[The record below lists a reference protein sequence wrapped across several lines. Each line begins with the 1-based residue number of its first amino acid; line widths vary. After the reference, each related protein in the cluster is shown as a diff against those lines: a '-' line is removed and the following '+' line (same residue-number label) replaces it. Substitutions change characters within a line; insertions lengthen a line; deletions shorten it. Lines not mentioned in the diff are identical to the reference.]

1 MQYDVHFMKQVIPIA
16 IGEFKKRYNVKEKN
30 PWKTNV
36 FTHEDILTLQN
47 EAGVVSATT
56 QTFQLITLLPVFV
69 RNPWKFIKNL
79 PALLQGYVSRVMI
92 YYQSK
97 QADIT
102 LSCPFSDYTMRA
114 SIFSS
119 FRPRTFLEIGTG
131 KGWGIVAFKAV
142 TPACRCYTVSPKLNT
157 EIGTIVLKKDLGIQQ
172 IWEDSARLNF
182 KQFGKVDVTYIDGN
196 HTYEWVYSDLIHSA
210 AITKKAIILDDYIP
224 SPDAPR
230 GNIAR
235 YAEFNADVVRA
246 VQTYLRTHPNQF
258 EDAYWLINTNL
269 CVLIK

>member
-1 MQYDVHFMKQVIPIA
+1 MKQVVPIT
-16 IGEFKKRYNVKEKN
+16 IDEFKKKYNVKENN
-30 PWKTNV
+30 PWKTSV
-36 FTHEDILTLQN
+36 FTREDLLTLQK
-47 EAGVVSATT
+47 EAGVVGAVT
-56 QTFQLITLLPVFV
+56 QTFQLVKLLPVFV
-69 RNPWKFIKNL
+69 RNPWQFIRNL
-79 PALLQGYVSRVMI
+79 PVLIQSYVSRVII
-92 YYQSK
+92 YYQSRH
-97 QADIT
+97 ADIT

-119 FRPRTFLEIGTG
+119 FKPRTFLEIGTG

-142 TPACRCYTVSPKLNT
+142 LPTCHCYTVSPKLSPETGKMVKEKN
-157 EIGTIVLKKDLGIQQ
+157 LGIQQ
-172 IWEDSARLNF
+172 IWEDSAKLNF

-196 HTYEWVYSDLIHSA
+196 HTYEWVYSDLVHSA

-224 SPDAPR
+224 SPDSLR

-246 VQTYLRTHPNQF
+246 VHTYLRTKPNEF
-258 EDAYWLINTNL
+258 KYAYWLIDSNL